1 VRVADTDKASKATA
15 TFDSVGASPLITA
28 NALNEGDWGNKI
40 TVNLEQASSGST
52 SLFLSS
58 LAEDVAVGDGS
69 IKLASTTGLSK
80 GSTIIISD
88 GTNEEPLTVEGLATG
103 GVVNLPS
110 GSGVTNSYNKANTR
124 VYIQLPTGDVKA
136 TVESATGFSAGAVIV
151 FQSADPTTDPVYV
164 ILKAVKQSERQL
176 EWATGLA
183 SATNGAAYIDIKGVE
198 TDLSLDRNPINEG
211 SNSIVKANLAPSESV
226 TLLKKG
232 DKITF
237 SRGTQTETLTVDD
250 VTDTEVVFKETFKYS
265 YAADE
270 HTKIMAMTS
279 SVTTLFA
286 DTYQAAGFVENEDET
301 ATITLDNGVKGL
313 KTGDYFTLLLDE
325 TSSIEVQ
332 IKDVISETEVKLT
345 SVPEEAFQGDGTKVR
360 FTLKAG
366 GTEIVVLSAEG
377 FSAGNLIDIDDDA
390 GHKGRYRISS
400 MANNRITF
408 EGVPAWSVEVNDATI
423 TAKQWVATTV
433 KSKEFRIIAVYGDEE
448 VVETFDKLSLD
459 GTNKSYFAKEGV
471 VNKVSTL
478 IEVEDARP
486 TPGESPSSPDDLPAL
501 DSKPLE
507 GGADGI
513 DGIDANDYIGT
524 LTSSEERTGLVA
536 LEPVDEANI
545 IAIPDL
551 MMSFGGGNGV
561 LSPDDVA
568 LVQLEMITHCEKLK
582 DRFAVLDSIKGQR
595 VQDVHAWRL
604 DNLDSKYAALYY
616 PWIKVSDPIG
626 AENGN
631 TRFIPPSGHLVG
643 IYARSDTERGVHK
656 APANEIIR
664 GVIELDR
671 NITSGEQEI
680 LNPDGI
686 NCIRAFPGRG
696 IRVWGARTIS
706 SDALWK
712 YVNVRRLF
720 LFLEESIDEGTQWVV
735 FEPNDEK
742 LWARVRQTITQ
753 FLTRVWKDG
762 ALMGTTPEEAFFVTC
777 DRTTMTQDDID
788 NGRLIVLI
796 GVAPVKPAE
805 FVIFRIAQWTGGS
818 AVTE

>member
-1 VRVADTDKASKATA
+1 
-15 TFDSVGASPLITA
+15 LITA
-28 NALNEGDWGNKI
+28 NALNEGEWGNKI
-40 TVNLEQASSGST
+40 TANLEQASSGST

-58 LAEDVAVGDGS
+58 LAEDVAGGGVES
-69 IKLASTTGLSK
+69 IKLATTTGLSK
-80 GSTIIISD
+80 GSTIIITD
-88 GTNEEPLTVEGLATG
+88 GTNEESLTVEGLATG
-103 GVVNLPS
+103 GAVNLPS
-110 GSGVTNSYNKANTR
+110 GSGVTNTYNKANTR
-124 VYIQLPTGDVKA
+124 VYIQLPKETLKASVK
-136 TVESATGFSAGAVIV
+136 SATGFSAGAVIV

-164 ILKAVKQSERQL
+164 TLKAVKQSERHL
-176 EWATGLA
+176 EWATRLA
-183 SATNGAAYIDIKGVE
+183 SAVDGAAYVDINGVE
-198 TDLSLDRNPINEG
+198 TALSLTNSINEG
-211 SNSIVKANLAPSESV
+211 SNFIAKTNLDPDESV
-226 TLLKKG
+226 NLLKKG

-237 SRGTQTETLTVDD
+237 TCGTQTETLTVDD
-250 VTDTEVVFKETFKYS
+250 VSDTEEVVVFKETFKYS
-265 YAADE
+265 YAAGVS
-270 HTKIMAMTS
+270 TKIMAMTS

-286 DTYQAAGFVENEDET
+286 DTYQADGFVVNEDGTT

-313 KTGDYFTLLLDE
+313 RKDDYLTLIKQDDDAVTGEF
-325 TSSIEVQ
+325 SIAE
-332 IKDVISETEVKLT
+332 VISDTEVKLT
-345 SVPEEAFQGDGTKVR
+345 SVPGSEFQVNGTKVR

-377 FSAGNLIDIDDDA
+377 FSAGNLIDIEDDA
-390 GHKGRYRISS
+390 GHEGRYRISS
-400 MANNRITF
+400 MTNNRITF
-408 EGVPAWSVEVNDATI
+408 EGAPALSADVKQGRIAARQWIAT
-423 TAKQWVATTV
+423 AV
-433 KSKEFRIIAVYGDEE
+433 KSQEFRLVAIYGDNE

-459 GTNKSYFAKEGV
+459 GTSKSYFAKEGV
-471 VNKVSTL
+471 INKVSTL

-513 DGIDANDYIGT
+513 DSIDASDYIGT

-536 LEPVDEANI
+536 LEPIDEANI

-561 LSPDDVA
+561 LSPDDVE
-568 LVQLEMITHCEKLK
+568 LVQLDMIAHCEKLK

-616 PWIKVSDPIG
+616 PWIKVSDPIK

-686 NCIRAFPGRG
+686 NCIRAFPPVTHFGN
-696 IRVWGARTIS
+696 T
-706 SDALWK
+706 
-712 YVNVRRLF
+712 
-720 LFLEESIDEGTQWVV
+720 
-735 FEPNDEK
+735 
-742 LWARVRQTITQ
+742 
-753 FLTRVWKDG
+753 
-762 ALMGTTPEEAFFVTC
+762 LM
-777 DRTTMTQDDID
+777 
-788 NGRLIVLI
+788 
-796 GVAPVKPAE
+796 
-805 FVIFRIAQWTGGS
+805 
-818 AVTE
+818 